1 MKREKQLVRF
11 SHLMAGEVVADGTA
25 TAERGIVLATTGFRF
40 ATKRVT
46 RGILLRCAPCRRT
59 PMG

>member
-25 TAERGIVLATTGFRF
+25 TAGLGTLVAIAERKIAEEPRYDGLFTIGMVKA
-40 ATKRVT
+40 
-46 RGILLRCAPCRRT
+46 
-59 PMG
+59 